1 MATYLFLRP
10 GSRCSPFHN
19 GSTGDGEYLLCTPD
33 ERQFRISSAAY
44 RILSELNRGTSLED
58 VYAGMKTGATLEEFR
73 DFVLKHYQAFL
84 VSEHQAP
91 FTPAARPQMKML
103 LHHKLLPASVVGKIA
118 AALSGA
124 YDLFSAPV
132 LIGLVIAA
140 HIALYRMFSAAGRAP
155 VHASVALLAALFSV
169 VVHEFG
175 HASAVAR
182 FGGKPGGIGAGL
194 YILMPVLY
202 ADVSQVW
209 RFRPRQ
215 RIIVDLGGIY
225 FQQICFAVFAFFA
238 LALHSASLRAACI
251 SIDVMTVVSINPVFR
266 FDGYWVLVDWL
277 GVPNLHRHAAAYLKE
292 ITQSLLHLRW
302 QQPSFRAL
310 ESSRLKMATF
320 IVYALLGNVMV
331 AAAVLLNLRW
341 MKGTALALFNQT
353 PLLWAQLVN
362 AGAHHDVVR
371 VLDMFTYMAFVVA
384 SGCTLVIALWLRGVG
399 LYRRLRIPA
408 EAPSAAK
415 SRTATP
421 V

>member
-10 GSRCSPFHN
+10 GCSCSPFHN
-19 GSTGDGEYLLCTPD
+19 GSTGDSEYLLRTPD
-33 ERQFRISSAAY
+33 ERQFRISAAAY

-58 VYAGMKTGATLEEFR
+58 VYAGMKAGATLEEFR
-73 DFVLKHYQAFL
+73 DFVLRHYQPFL
-84 VSEHQAP
+84 ISEHQAP
-91 FTPAARPQMKML
+91 SIPAARPPMKML

-140 HIALYRMFSAAGRAP
+140 HVALYRTFSAVGHAP
-155 VHASVALLAALFSV
+155 VHASIALLAALFSV

-175 HASAVAR
+175 HASAVTR
-182 FGGKPGGIGAGL
+182 FGGSPGGIGAGL

-215 RIIVDLGGIY
+215 RIVVDLGGIY

-238 LALHSASLRAACI
+238 LQLHSASLRAACI
-251 SIDVMTVVSINPVFR
+251 SIDVMTAVSINPVFR

-277 GVPNLHRHAAAYLKE
+277 GVPNLHRHASDYLKE
-292 ITQSLLHLRW
+292 IAKSLLRLRW
-302 QQPSFRAL
+302 QQPSFRVL
-310 ESSRLKMATF
+310 ESSRLKMTTF

-331 AAAVLLNLRW
+331 GAAVLLNLRW
-341 MKGTALALFNQT
+341 MKGTTLALLDQT
-353 PLLWAQLVN
+353 PQLWAQLLN
-362 AGAHHDVVR
+362 AAAHHEAVR

-384 SGCTLVIALWLRGVG
+384 SGCTLLIALWLRGIG
-399 LYRRLRIPA
+399 LYRRLRTPA

-415 SRTATP
+415 SRTATHG
-421 V
+421 